1 MVEDKD
7 ILERAAEVLKN
18 EEIPP
23 GPPQEVV
30 EATISKLAEASEQP
44 STIQIGSRIRIR
56 ERLKAMNSLNKVAAA
71 AVLLIVAGYA
81 VGRLSAPRPPDI
93 KELRAALEPA
103 IRQDLLNEMNQRL
116 QASYVHL
123 RDDLDR
129 QYRQDMTR
137 AAMQILAAS
146 NTVTNERL
154 AALIESINEAQTQ
167 DRQWFAAALERVETN
182 RRRDSTQLGN
192 ALATFVVETGDE
204 LQRTKRDVA
213 RALEDVLLDNP
224 APDLLRDDS
233 DQE

>member
-103 IRQDLLNEMNQRL
+103 IRQDLLNEHPTSR
-116 QASYVHL
+116 SF
-123 RDDLDR
+123 
-129 QYRQDMTR
+129 
-137 AAMQILAAS
+137 
-146 NTVTNERL
+146 ERL
-154 AALIESINEAQTQ
+154 WS
-167 DRQWFAAALERVETN
+167 RRFARICSM
-182 RRRDSTQLGN
+182 R
-192 ALATFVVETGDE
+192 
-204 LQRTKRDVA
+204 
-213 RALEDVLLDNP
+213 
-224 APDLLRDDS
+224 
-233 DQE
+233 

>member
-1 MVEDKD
+1 
-7 ILERAAEVLKN
+7 
-18 EEIPP
+18 
-23 GPPQEVV
+23 
-30 EATISKLAEASEQP
+30 
-44 STIQIGSRIRIR
+44 
-56 ERLKAMNSLNKVAAA
+56 
-71 AVLLIVAGYA
+71 
-81 VGRLSAPRPPDI
+81 
-93 KELRAALEPA
+93 LEPA

>member
-7 ILERAAEVLKN
+7 ILERVAEVLKK

-44 STIQIGSRIRIR
+44 DTIQIEGRIRIR

-103 IRQDLLNEMNQRL
+103 IRQDLLNELNQRL